1 MTFIPILAILTTC
14 NLFSYNKGINLA
26 AADVCIL
33 FDSDWNPQND
43 IQAQSR
49 CHRIG
54 QTKSVKVYRLL
65 TRKTY
70 EQFMFNMS
78 SLKMGLDKAVLN
90 GVESSNEVRNHEVVY
105 TYVSLNIY
113 SSIIN

>member
-1 MTFIPILAILTTC
+1 MLQ
-14 NLFSYNKGINLA
+14 GINLV

-33 FDSDWNPQND
+33 FDSDFNPQND

-54 QTKSVKVYRLL
+54 QNKIVKVYRLL

-70 EQFMFNMS
+70 ELFIFHRT
-78 SLKMGLDKAVLN
+78 SLKMGLDKAVLQ
-90 GVESSNEVRNHEVVY
+90 GVESNNEVSFVQ
-105 TYVSLNIY
+105 
-113 SSIIN
+113 